1 VSGTTVSRATL
12 HNGDEIRRKDIREGD
27 FVIIEKSGEIIP
39 AVVEVL
45 KERRSGSEKPFE
57 MPDRCPSCGSR
68 VSRVEGQV
76 DVRCTNV
83 ECPEQ
88 VKRRLRHF
96 AHRGALDIEGLG
108 EMMVEQLV
116 ERDLVRRVDH
126 IYELDEEKL
135 ATLER
140 MGKKSISNLLGGIK
154 ASKAQPLWRLIF
166 GLGILHVG
174 ATAARALA
182 THFGRMEA
190 LQKASLADLLR
201 VPNTGEIVAASIRD
215 WFLNADNIAL
225 IDALK
230 KHGLNFGQDDN
241 VGPISER
248 LRDTSWVITGTLS
261 EPREKFEELIRQ
273 HGGRPV
279 SSVSKKTDYVLAGED
294 AGSKLTR
301 AGQLGIRI
309 VREKE
314 FREMTDPTYKG

>member
-1 VSGTTVSRATL
+1 
-12 HNGDEIRRKDIREGD
+12 
-27 FVIIEKSGEIIP
+27 
-39 AVVEVL
+39 
-45 KERRSGSEKPFE
+45 
-57 MPDRCPSCGSR
+57 

-140 MGKKSISNLLGGIK
+140 MGKKSISNLLTGIK

-190 LQKASLADLLR
+190 LQKASLVDLLR

-230 KHGLNFGQDDN
+230 KHGLNFGGDDN
-241 VGPISER
+241 TGPISER
-248 LRDTSWVITGTLS
+248 LRGTSWVITGTLS
-261 EPREKFEELIRQ
+261 EAREKFEEHIRQ
-273 HGGRPV
+273 HGGRTV

-294 AGSKLTR
+294 AGSKLTK

-309 VREKE
+309 VTEKE